1 MTISDSD
8 VLLKFNIMKTLALI
22 AITLLIFSCGKEIET
37 KKINVID
44 LESNIGISE
53 IVNLSMIADGIEY
66 IPLQTKDQ
74 SLLTP
79 PFKDAAFVN
88 GKLYISQSR
97 SEVKIFDHDG
107 TFLKTFNKQGRG
119 PQEYED
125 MSNLYIDPSTN
136 NLLVYSIGK
145 LNEYNNEGDF
155 VKRILFHD
163 NEEIKSFTPNKF
175 YSINENLKLITFRN
189 FKSFHSACVTD
200 STFKVLYFVNYSEK
214 EHAIRMN
221 SQRPV
226 NFLEPYF
233 YKFRDS
239 VRVFNNYD
247 GTFLTI
253 SNSKGADTSLIF
265 NFGKYG
271 SMNVDLNVRDYN
283 KLPLIRRFGD
293 MFESTNYIFMQF
305 QLGSLPHKPRKML
318 QSGVAGDRGETY
330 EIALSTSFLN
340 KKTGEFKFVDQPE
353 FNQFGFKDDFE
364 GGPAFWPVYIS
375 EDDYMIAM
383 IDAYKFIQ
391 YARTNNVSDK
401 FKKIADGLKET
412 DNPVLVRV
420 KLKSE

>member
-1 MTISDSD
+1 
-8 VLLKFNIMKTLALI
+8 MKTLPLI
-22 AITLLIFSCGKEIET
+22 AIMLVLFSCGKEIET
-37 KKINVID
+37 KKINLVD
-44 LESNIGISE
+44 LESNIGITE

-88 GKLYISQSR
+88 GRLYISQSR

-125 MSNLYIDPSTN
+125 MSNIYIDPSTN

-155 VKRILFHD
+155 VKRILIRD

-175 YSINENLKLITFRN
+175 YSIRENLKLTTFRN
-189 FKSFHSACVTD
+189 FKSLHSACVTD
-200 STFKVLYFVNYSEK
+200 STFRVLYYVNYSEK
-214 EHAIRMN
+214 EHALRMN
-221 SQRPV
+221 SQTSI

-247 GTFLTI
+247 GSLLTV
-253 SNSKGADTSLIF
+253 SNANGVDTSYIF
-265 NFGKYG
+265 NYGKYNCR
-271 SMNVDLNVRDYN
+271 NVDLNVRDYN

-293 MFESTNYIFMQF
+293 MFESTNYVFIQF
-305 QLGSLPHKPRKML
+305 QLGSLPHKPRIML
-318 QSGVAGDRGETY
+318 KSGVAGNRGETY
-330 EIALSTSFLN
+330 EITLSTSLLN

-391 YARTNNVSDK
+391 HAQANNVSAK
-401 FKKIADGLKET
+401 FKKIAEGLKDT
-412 DNPVLVRV
+412 DNPILVRV

>member
-1 MTISDSD
+1 
-8 VLLKFNIMKTLALI
+8 MKTLPLI
-22 AITLLIFSCGKEIET
+22 AMILVLLSCGKEIET
-37 KKINVID
+37 KKINLID
-44 LESNIGISE
+44 LESNVGKTE

-79 PFKDAAFVN
+79 PFKDAAFVD
-88 GKLYISQSR
+88 GRLYISQSR

-163 NEEIKSFTPNKF
+163 SEEIKSFAPNRY
-175 YSINENLKLITFRN
+175 YSIKENLKLITFRN
-189 FKSFHSACVTD
+189 FKSLHSACVTD
-200 STFKVLYFVNYSEK
+200 SIFNVLYYINYSEK
-214 EHAIRMN
+214 EHALRMN
-221 SQRPV
+221 SQTSI

-247 GTFLTI
+247 GSLLTV
-253 SNSKGADTSLIF
+253 SNANGVDTSFIF
-265 NFGKYG
+265 YYGKYDCR
-271 SMNVDLNVRDYN
+271 NVDLNVRDYN

-293 MFESTNYIFMQF
+293 MFESTNYVFMQF

-318 QSGVAGDRGETY
+318 KGGEAGNRGETY
-330 EIALSTSFLN
+330 EIALTTSLFN

-391 YARTNNVSDK
+391 YAQTNNVSDK
-401 FKKIADGLKET
+401 FKKLAEGLKET
-412 DNPVLVRV
+412 DNPILVRV

>member
-1 MTISDSD
+1 
-8 VLLKFNIMKTLALI
+8 MKTLALI
-22 AITLLIFSCGKEIET
+22 AITLLMFSCGKEIET

-44 LESNIGISE
+44 LESNIGITE

-163 NEEIKSFTPNKF
+163 NEEIKSFSPNKF

-189 FKSFHSACVTD
+189 FKSLYSACVTD

-214 EHAIRMN
+214 EHAIHMN

-239 VRVFNNYD
+239 VRVFNNSD
-247 GTFLTI
+247 GTFITL

-318 QSGVAGDRGETY
+318 QGGEAGNRGESY
-330 EIALSTSFLN
+330 EISLSTSFLN

-364 GGPAFWPVYIS
+364 GGPAFWPIYIS
-375 EDDYMIAM
+375 ENDYMIAM
-383 IDAYKFIQ
+383 IDAYIFIQ
-391 YARTNNVSDK
+391 HAQANDVSDK
-401 FKKIADGLKET
+401 LKKIAEGLKDT